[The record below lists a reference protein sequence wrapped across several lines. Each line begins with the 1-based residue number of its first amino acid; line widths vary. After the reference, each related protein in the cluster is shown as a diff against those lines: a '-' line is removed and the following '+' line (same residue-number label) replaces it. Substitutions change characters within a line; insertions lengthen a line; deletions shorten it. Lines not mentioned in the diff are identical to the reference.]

1 MAGAATVI
9 CPDHV
14 THPKPDPEAMLLAC
28 TEIAVAPA
36 DCLYVGDHVRDIVA
50 GRDAGMRT
58 IAAGWGY
65 IDENEVILDWQAD
78 WVVDQSQQ
86 LYSLLFKD

>member
-1 MAGAATVI
+1 
-9 CPDHV
+9 
-14 THPKPDPEAMLLAC
+14 
-28 TEIAVAPA
+28 
-36 DCLYVGDHVRDIVA
+36 
-50 GRDAGMRT
+50 MRT

-65 IDENEVILDWQAD
+65 IDENEEILDWQAD